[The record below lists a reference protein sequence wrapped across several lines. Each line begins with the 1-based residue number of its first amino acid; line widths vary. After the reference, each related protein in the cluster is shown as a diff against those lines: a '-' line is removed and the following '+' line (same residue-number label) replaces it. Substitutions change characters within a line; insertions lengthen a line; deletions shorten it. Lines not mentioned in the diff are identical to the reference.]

1 MKIIEM
7 SCENYKRKYSRS
19 VPSDIIKWGQSNA
32 FPDQLLWLYW
42 NSPTQQGILNRKTKL
57 TAGQSYT
64 FTNASAELFAK
75 DIDFTKLFYKSI
87 LDFYLYNCFTLQ
99 IVGKTYESLIADI
112 KYQDTSL
119 VRLNQDTEVLNL
131 SSDWASSKCKILKE
145 PRLYINDQINT
156 SGFLFITQEMP
167 GLSHYPNP
175 SWFSGIS
182 SIEGEINAIEAASN
196 MIKNSFMPSGILT
209 IPSGMSDEEE
219 DMVAEDVKNMTG
231 SSQTAKIFMIRQD
244 NEKQV
249 TWTPMA
255 QILTAEGMQGFLDM
269 FRQNIIIA
277 NSLTSPTIIGLPAG
291 ASLAGDGNTID
302 AAYKMYFDSELLP
315 VQNFVKGVFEKLFR
329 LAGYDTEIIIN
340 NELENKT
347 V

>member
-19 VPSDIIKWGQSNA
+19 IPSDIIKWGQSNA

-99 IVGKTYESLIADI
+99 IVGKTYENLIADI

-119 VRLNQDTEVLNL
+119 VRLNLDKNILNL
-131 SSDWASSKCKILKE
+131 STDWSNNKCDILTVPKLE
-145 PRLYINDQINT
+145 LGDT
-156 SGFLFITQEMP
+156 DSGFLFITQEMP

-209 IPSGMSDEEE
+209 IPAGMSDEEE
-219 DMVAEDVKNMTG
+219 DAVAEDVKNMTG
-231 SSQTAKIFMIRQD
+231 SSKTAKIFMIRQD

-255 QILTAEGMQGFLDM
+255 QILTADGMQGFLDM

-291 ASLAGDGNTID
+291 ASLAGDGSTIE

-315 VQNFVKGVFEKLFR
+315 VQNLIKTIFENLFR
-329 LAGYDTEIIIN
+329 SAGYDTEIIIN
-340 NELENKT
+340 NELQALA
-347 V
+347 